1 MNERS
6 ALELRVAALIRAYAD
21 RAPNDVDPMAIARLV
36 ATGSRPIAPV
46 WFGLTYAR
54 RGLAFALVLIAVL
67 VSILSG
73 ALISGALP
81 IRRDPVDILVERA
94 FVEPFVG
101 LPPEGAAPSTPE
113 IGELVLSFGGR
124 VHSLGLDFHRMW
136 LYADGRL
143 IWKSNLEGSSAGW
156 KLRFGS
162 SEPTTAVIE
171 QRLTPEG
178 VDLIRSY
185 VHARVPDPRYPIG
198 GYPTYDGFAEAAT
211 TGPGVLWGYMSMPDG
226 DQIVPVTWSDYDL
239 PGRLADPAS
248 WLPASAW
255 EDLKIGAYVPSRYA
269 VCLGQAVPEGV
280 RGLAA
285 TDLWH
290 RLPEPTRNLIR
301 SKALEDPVPDW
312 NERDPRCLYQVST
325 DDARVIAAAFAEAGP
340 RQESRDVLGYEF
352 PIGPAPIG
360 HEFSGYIELLVVL
373 PNGEVVC
380 HCG

>member
-6 ALELRVAALIRAYAD
+6 ALELRVATLIRAYAD
-21 RAPNDVDPMAIARLV
+21 RAPTDIDPMAIARRA
-36 ATGSRPIAPV
+36 ATGPSLTTPV
-46 WFGLTYAR
+46 WFGLTQAR

-81 IRRDPVDILVERA
+81 IRRDPVDIFVDRA

-101 LPPEGAAPSTPE
+101 LPPEGAPPSAPE
-113 IGELVLSFGGR
+113 AGELVLSFGGR
-124 VHSLGLDFHRMW
+124 IHGLGLDFHRMW
-136 LYADGRL
+136 VYADGRL

-185 VHARVPDPRYPIG
+185 AEARVPDPRYPN
-198 GYPTYDGFAEAAT
+198 GYPPYRGIPTSSH
-211 TGPGVLWGYMSMPDG
+211 GPGVLWGYMSMTDG
-226 DQIVPVTWSDYDL
+226 DQTVPVTWSDYDL

-255 EDLKIGAYVPSRYA
+255 DDRQIGAYVPSRYA
-269 VCLGQAVPEGV
+269 VCVEDFAQPNATPLERSGLIDMLPRQASQ
-280 RGLAA
+280 
-285 TDLWH
+285 
-290 RLPEPTRNLIR
+290 LIR
-301 SKALEDPVPDW
+301 SRALGPGPMDSSVA
-312 NERDPRCLYQVST
+312 DPRCLHQVTT
-325 DDARVIAAAFAEAGP
+325 DDARAVIAILDDSLIATREGSTPPNDPLRYRIDVGP
-340 RQESRDVLGYEF
+340 IGYEVMV
-352 PIGPAPIG
+352 
-360 HEFSGYIELLVVL
+360 ELLPVL

-380 HCG
+380 NCG